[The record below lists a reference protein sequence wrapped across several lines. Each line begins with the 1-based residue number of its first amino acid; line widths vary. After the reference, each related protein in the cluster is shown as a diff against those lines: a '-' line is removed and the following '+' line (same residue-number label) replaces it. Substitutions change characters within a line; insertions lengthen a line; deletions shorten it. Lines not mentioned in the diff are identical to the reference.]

1 MRKKIVNVVLFLAV
15 LAAAV
20 AMTLYVGQGAVSVM
34 VYNFIFLGV
43 MVAIYVVGMFGGMF
57 RMNHL
62 TQSLENAAAEL
73 GNLFRKPGRIGTDQV
88 ETLNGIFHHPY
99 LDGTMNSF
107 TDGVLK
113 SEEGIDDI
121 EEYLNEEELDN
132 HIHKRLL
139 EMVPDIF
146 TSLGILGTF
155 VGLVWG
161 LKNFEPSNYEAMTTS
176 VASLVD
182 GIKVA
187 FLTSIYGISLSIV
200 YTYGMKIEYSSM
212 AEALQVFLAKFHSHV
227 MPSAENESRNLLI
240 SSQKIQTA
248 AMNQMAE
255 QFSVQMADSF
265 EKVITPTFKKMNDSL
280 DTLVS
285 SVTRCQEDAIREIL
299 NVFLKEMNDSFG
311 VQFSEFG
318 KTLSQLKEAQA
329 DNVNYTTNL
338 YQAMSRQLSDSYAQH
353 EQIMKKIMEDA
364 GASQK
369 EYIETA
375 NRIVQDN
382 QLIQKQQQADYQHL
396 ADYLKEA
403 ETSSAKFWVACNQ
416 TMQKYVE
423 AAAQGMD
430 RVSSAGKVS
439 GEVLAA
445 NKRVVEAFDAKMQ
458 EFAEYQKRSYR
469 TMEQVRRLL
478 ADISVAKNNG
488 EIRLSAGKTAQT
500 EALEQLKE
508 ILEAQGEQQ
517 QELLEEMSGNIRE
530 LSRNAQ
536 KGKFGLFR

>member
-1 MRKKIVNVVLFLAV
+1 MRKKIVNVVLFLTV

-20 AMTLYVGQGAVSVM
+20 AMTVYVGKGAPGVM
-34 VYNFIFLGV
+34 IYNFVFLGV
-43 MVAIYVVGMFGGMF
+43 MVVIYLVGIFAGMF
-57 RMNHL
+57 RMNHIARAF
-62 TQSLENAAAEL
+62 EDAVVEI
-73 GNLFRKPGRIGTDQV
+73 GNLMQKPGKIASDKIQI
-88 ETLNGIFHHPY
+88 LNGIFHHKY
-99 LDGTMNSF
+99 LDRIMNSF
-107 TDGVLK
+107 TDCILQ
-113 SEEGIDDI
+113 SEEGIADVED
-121 EEYLNEEELDN
+121 YFNEEELDN

-176 VASLVD
+176 VSALVD

-187 FLTSIYGISLSIV
+187 FLTSIYGISLSVV
-200 YTYGMKIEYSSM
+200 YTYGMKSEYSSM
-212 AEALQVFLAKFHSHV
+212 AEALQAFLSRFHSHV
-227 MPSAENESRNLLI
+227 MPSAENESRNLLL

-265 EKVITPTFKKMNDSL
+265 EKVITPTFRKMNDSL
-280 DTLVS
+280 DTLVN

-318 KTLSQLKEAQA
+318 KTLTQLKDAQT

-338 YQAMSRQLSDSYAQH
+338 YQAMSRQLSDSYTQH
-353 EQIMKKIMEDA
+353 EQVMKKMMEET

-369 EYIETA
+369 EYMDIA
-375 NRIVQDN
+375 RRIVKDN
-382 QLIQKQQQADYQHL
+382 QLIQRQQQADYQRL

-423 AAAQGMD
+423 AASQGMD
-430 RVSSAGKVS
+430 RVSAAGKA
-439 GEVLAA
+439 GTEVLAA
-445 NKRVVEAFDAKMQ
+445 NQRVVEEFETKMQ
-458 EFAEYQKRSYR
+458 EFTEYQRRSFR

-478 ADISVAKNNG
+478 ADISAEREKG
-488 EIRLSAGKTAQT
+488 EVRISAGKSVQNET
-500 EALEQLKE
+500 LLQLKE
-508 ILEAQGEQQ
+508 ILSAQAEQQ
-517 QELLEEMSGNIRE
+517 QAFLEEMSRSLRE
-530 LSRNAQ
+530 LSKNPQ
-536 KGKFGLFR
+536 KSKFGIFK

>member
-1 MRKKIVNVVLFLAV
+1 MRKKIMNVVLFLAV
-15 LAAAV
+15 FAAALG
-20 AMTLYVGQGAVSVM
+20 MTLYVGNSAASVLI
-34 VYNFIFLGV
+34 YNFIFLGII
-43 MVAIYVVGMFGGMF
+43 AVVYIVGLFGGMF
-57 RMNHL
+57 RMNKL
-62 TQSLENAAAEL
+62 SLALKDAADEL
-73 GNLFRKPGRIGTDQV
+73 EDAFKMPGRVAPDKV
-88 ETLNGIFHHPY
+88 ASLNGIFHHSY
-99 LDGTMNSF
+99 LDSKMKAF
-107 TDGVLK
+107 TDSIAK
-113 SEEGIDDI
+113 SQEGIMDI
-121 EEYLNEEELDN
+121 EEFLNEDDLDM
-132 HIHKRLL
+132 HVHKRLL
-139 EMVPDIF
+139 EMAPDLF
-146 TSLGILGTF
+146 TSIGILGTF

-161 LKNFEPSNYEAMTTS
+161 LKDFQPSDYEAMTSS
-176 VASLVD
+176 VSSLVD

-187 FLTSIYGISLSIV
+187 FLTSIYGIAFSIV
-200 YTYGMKIEYSSM
+200 YTSGMKSEYSSM
-212 AEALQVFLAKFHSHV
+212 TENLQLFLDRFHTYV
-227 MPSAENESRNLLI
+227 MPSAESESMNLLVA
-240 SSQKIQTA
+240 SQKNQTA

-255 QFSVQMADSF
+255 QFSVKMADSF

-423 AAAQGMD
+423 AAAQGME
-430 RVSSAGKVS
+430 RISAASKGNADVAK
-439 GEVLAA
+439 A
-445 NKRVVEAFDAKMQ
+445 NREVVEAFEQKLQD
-458 EFAEYQKRSYR
+458 FAQYQKLSCK

-478 ADISVAKNNG
+478 ADISATGSGNNVQ
-488 EIRLSAGKTAQT
+488 LSGGQIAQRET
-500 EALEQLKE
+500 LEQLQE
-508 ILEAQGEQQ
+508 TIQEQGEQQ
-517 QELLEEMSGNIRE
+517 QELLEEISRNIRE
-530 LSRNAQ
+530 LSKGVQ

>member
-1 MRKKIVNVVLFLAV
+1 MRKKFVNVLLFLAV
-15 LAAAV
+15 LAGAI
-20 AMTLYVGQGAVSVM
+20 AMTVYVGRGAPAVM

-43 MVAIYVVGMFGGMF
+43 MTAIYTAGLFGGMF
-57 RMNHL
+57 RMNNIA
-62 TQSLENAAAEL
+62 QAFEDGAVEIQ
-73 GNLFRKPGRIGTDQV
+73 NLFQKPGKIGVDKIQ
-88 ETLNGIFHHPY
+88 TLNGIFHHKY
-99 LDGTMNSF
+99 LNRIMNSF
-107 TDGVLK
+107 TDCILQ
-113 SEEGIDDI
+113 SEEGIGDVED
-121 EEYLNEEELDN
+121 YLNEEELDN

-176 VASLVD
+176 VSALVD

-187 FLTSIYGISLSIV
+187 FLTSIYGIALSIV
-200 YTYGMKIEYSSM
+200 YTYGMKSEYSSM
-212 AEALQVFLAKFHSHV
+212 TESLQTFLARFHSHV
-227 MPSAENESRNLLI
+227 MPSAENESRNLLL

-280 DTLVS
+280 DTLIS
-285 SVTRCQEDAIREIL
+285 SVTRCQEDAVREIL

-311 VQFSEFG
+311 VQFSDFG
-318 KTLSQLKEAQA
+318 KTLTQLKDAQS

-338 YQAMSRQLSDSYAQH
+338 YQDMSRQLSESYTRH
-353 EQIMKKIMEDA
+353 EQAMKKIMEDT
-364 GASQK
+364 GSSQR
-369 EYIETA
+369 EYIELA
-375 NRIVQDN
+375 RRIARDN
-382 QLIQKQQQADYQHL
+382 QTIQKQQQADYQHL

-403 ETSSAKFWVACNQ
+403 ETSSARFWVACNQ

-423 AAAQGMD
+423 AASQGMD
-430 RVSSAGKVS
+430 KVSSAGKA
-439 GEVLAA
+439 GTEVLEA
-445 NKRVVEAFDAKMQ
+445 NRRVVEEFDAKMQ
-458 EFAEYQKRSYR
+458 EFTEYQKKSYR

-478 ADISVAKNNG
+478 ADVSVAKNNG
-488 EIRLSAGKTAQT
+488 EIRLSTGKAAQN

-508 ILEAQGEQQ
+508 LLAAQAEQQ
-517 QELLEEMSGNIRE
+517 QELMEEMVRNLRE
-530 LSRNAQ
+530 LSKTAQ
-536 KGKFGLFR
+536 KGKFGIFR

>member
-1 MRKKIVNVVLFLAV
+1 MRKKIVNVVLFLTV

-20 AMTLYVGQGAVSVM
+20 AMTVYVGKGAPGVM
-34 VYNFIFLGV
+34 IYNFVFLGV
-43 MVAIYVVGMFGGMF
+43 MVVIYLVGIFAGMF
-57 RMNHL
+57 RMNHI
-62 TQSLENAAAEL
+62 SRAFEDAVVEI
-73 GNLFRKPGRIGTDQV
+73 GNLMQKPGKIASDKIQI
-88 ETLNGIFHHPY
+88 LNGIFHHKY
-99 LDGTMNSF
+99 LDRIMNSF
-107 TDGVLK
+107 TDCILQ
-113 SEEGIDDI
+113 SEEGIADVED
-121 EEYLNEEELDN
+121 YFNEEELDN

-176 VASLVD
+176 VSALVD

-187 FLTSIYGISLSIV
+187 FLTSIYGISLSVV
-200 YTYGMKIEYSSM
+200 YTYGMKSEYSSM
-212 AEALQVFLAKFHSHV
+212 AEALQAFLSRFHSHV
-227 MPSAENESRNLLI
+227 MPSAENESRNLLL

-265 EKVITPTFKKMNDSL
+265 EKVITPTFRKMNDSL
-280 DTLVS
+280 DTLVN

-318 KTLSQLKEAQA
+318 KTLTQLKDAQT

-338 YQAMSRQLSDSYAQH
+338 YQAMSRQLSDSYTQH
-353 EQIMKKIMEDA
+353 EQVMKKMMEET

-369 EYIETA
+369 EYMDIA
-375 NRIVQDN
+375 RRIVKDN
-382 QLIQKQQQADYQHL
+382 QLIQRQQQADYQRL

-423 AAAQGMD
+423 AASQGMD
-430 RVSSAGKVS
+430 RVSAAGKA
-439 GEVLAA
+439 GTEVLAA
-445 NKRVVEAFDAKMQ
+445 NQRVVEEFETKMQ
-458 EFAEYQKRSYR
+458 EFTEYQRRSFR

-478 ADISVAKNNG
+478 ADISAEREKG
-488 EIRLSAGKTAQT
+488 EVRISAGKSVQNET
-500 EALEQLKE
+500 LLQLKE
-508 ILEAQGEQQ
+508 ILSAQAEQQ
-517 QELLEEMSGNIRE
+517 QAFLEEMSRSLRE
-530 LSRNAQ
+530 LSKNPQ
-536 KGKFGLFR
+536 KSKFGIFK